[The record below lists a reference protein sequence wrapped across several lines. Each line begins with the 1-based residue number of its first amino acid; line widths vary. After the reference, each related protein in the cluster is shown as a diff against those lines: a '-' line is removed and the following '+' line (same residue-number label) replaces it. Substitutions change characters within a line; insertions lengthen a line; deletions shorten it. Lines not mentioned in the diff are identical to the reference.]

1 MFQVFKL
8 NEKLQESAV
17 YLRCCNTLELE
28 AFKLYETLSRKIN
41 HPESSFVLGLAYD
54 HLKRGK
60 IIQGI
65 LGNFDL
71 REIENLSC
79 RRNLDELLSEI
90 SAFSKS
96 ISRINNLNCEV
107 ASEILNELIN
117 MEELLCGVYTSY
129 LQSSAPKFL
138 VDEFSKLVI
147 VNLVNFKK
155 VFEAF
160 VEEKDTYRETIIEV
174 IFSLEAKETDRLR
187 HITPV
192 VKFQN
197 PDAWIHESTLH
208 AFSNAPEKASA
219 E

>member
-1 MFQVFKL
+1 VLKL
-8 NEKLQESAV
+8 NEKLQESAL
-17 YLRCCNTLELE
+17 YLRCCNSLEIE
-28 AFKLYETLSRKIN
+28 AFRLYETLSKKIN

-54 HLKRGK
+54 HLKRAK

-71 REIENLSC
+71 HEIENLSC
-79 RRNLDELLSEI
+79 RKNLDELSGEI
-90 SAFSKS
+90 SAFSKA
-96 ISRINNLNCEV
+96 ISSINNLNCEV
-107 ASEILNELIN
+107 TCEALNELVN
-117 MEELLCGVYTSY
+117 MEELLCGAYTSY

-138 VDEFSKLVI
+138 VDEFSKLVV

-160 VEEKDTYRETIIEV
+160 VEQKETYRETIIEV

-192 VKFQN
+192 VKYQN

-208 AFSNAPEKASA
+208 AFSNVPEKAST
-219 E
+219 ES

>member
-1 MFQVFKL
+1 M
-8 NEKLQESAV
+8 NDKLQESAL
-17 YLRCCNTLELE
+17 YLRCCNSLEIE
-28 AFKLYETLSRKIN
+28 AFRLYETLSRKIN

-54 HLKRGK
+54 HLKRAK

-65 LGNFDL
+65 IGNFDL
-71 REIENLSC
+71 HEIENLSC
-79 RRNLDELLSEI
+79 KKNLEELSLEI
-90 SAFSKS
+90 SAFSKA

-107 ASEILNELIN
+107 TCEVLNELVN
-117 MEELLCGVYTSY
+117 MEELVCDAYMSY

-138 VDEFSKLVI
+138 VDEFSKLLV

-155 VFEAF
+155 VFESF
-160 VEEKDTYRETIIEV
+160 VEQKETYRETIIEV

-187 HITPV
+187 HITPM

-208 AFSNAPEKASA
+208 AFSNVPVKASS
-219 E
+219 ES

>member
-1 MFQVFKL
+1 M
-8 NEKLQESAV
+8 NDKLQESAL
-17 YLRCCNTLELE
+17 YLRCCNSLELE
-28 AFKLYETLSRKIN
+28 VFRLYETLSKKIN

-54 HLKRGK
+54 HLKRAK

-71 REIENLSC
+71 HEIENLSC
-79 RRNLDELLSEI
+79 KKNLEELSGEI
-90 SAFSKS
+90 SAFSKA

-107 ASEILNELIN
+107 SCEVLNELVN
-117 MEELLCGVYTSY
+117 MEELLCDVYTSY

-155 VFEAF
+155 VFEVF
-160 VEEKDTYRETIIEV
+160 VEQKETYRGTIIEV
-174 IFSLEAKETDRLR
+174 IFSLESKETDRLR
-187 HITPV
+187 HVAPV
-192 VKFQN
+192 VKYQN

-208 AFSNAPEKASA
+208 AFSNVPEKASA

>member
-1 MFQVFKL
+1 M
-8 NEKLQESAV
+8 NEKLQERAL
-17 YLRCCNTLELE
+17 YLRCCNSLEIE
-28 AFKLYETLSRKIN
+28 AFRLYETLSRRTN
-41 HPESSFVLGLAYD
+41 NPESSFILGLAYD
-54 HLKRGK
+54 HLKRAK
-60 IIQGI
+60 IIQSI

-71 REIENLSC
+71 HEIENQRCKKNLEELSG
-79 RRNLDELLSEI
+79 EI
-90 SAFSKS
+90 SAFSKA

-107 ASEILNELIN
+107 TCEVLNELVN
-117 MEELLCGVYTSY
+117 MEELVCDAYMSY

-138 VDEFSKLVI
+138 VDEFSKLLV

-155 VFEAF
+155 VFESF
-160 VEEKDTYRETIIEV
+160 VEQKETYRETIIEV

-208 AFSNAPEKASA
+208 AFSNVPMKASS
-219 E
+219 ES

>member
-1 MFQVFKL
+1 M
-8 NEKLQESAV
+8 
-17 YLRCCNTLELE
+17 
-28 AFKLYETLSRKIN
+28 YETLSKKIN

-54 HLKRGK
+54 HLKRAK

-71 REIENLSC
+71 HEIENLSC
-79 RRNLDELLSEI
+79 KKNLDELSGEI
-90 SAFSKS
+90 SEFSNA

-107 ASEILNELIN
+107 TCEVLNELAN
-117 MEELLCGVYTSY
+117 MEELLCGAYTSY

-138 VDEFSKLVI
+138 VDEFSKLVV

-160 VEEKDTYRETIIEV
+160 VEQKETYRETIIEV

-192 VKFQN
+192 VKYQN

-208 AFSNAPEKASA
+208 AFSNVPEKAST
-219 E
+219 

>member
-1 MFQVFKL
+1 M